1 MWTFSAAVCHRN
13 KGQCSLVYKT
23 PIHLLARR
31 QFGRRRCGVAGQGAV
46 LSGLCACVGAACGGR
61 GGFAGVCARVGSV
74 CAARTRVRM
83 NVVEGRRSAGLVEH
97 RTLCLG
103 LCRGLVERHTPSAE
117 RGPYP
122 CQAAHRNI
130 SAAEPAQPH
139 SRLGGDTGCARA
151 LWACGC
157 CCPRGVCASCQVS
170 VVDTLAHVRIELL
183 GQRSPISFSSRLQSS
198 PCSRVAR
205 TVRLENLSC
214 ASVSP
219 AKQQRSSAYR
229 SCAW

>member
-1 MWTFSAAVCHRN
+1 MYTRRPSICSPGGNSAGGAVAWLGKVRC
-13 KGQCSLVYKT
+13 LVDC
-23 PIHLLARR
+23 ARVWALR
-31 QFGRRRCGVAGQGAV
+31 AVAVAGSRV
-46 LSGLCACVGAACGGR
+46 CVR
-61 GGFAGVCARVGSV
+61 AGARVGSV

-83 NVVEGRRSAGLVEH
+83 NVAEGRRSAGLVEH

-130 SAAEPAQPH
+130 GAAEPTQPH